1 MSSPSSEEPP
11 AQNLLPVG
19 LPKNLRRTWRDT
31 AGQGHM
37 AADRRPV
44 FGLRTAALNES
55 GHKREFSAVLKVAF
69 YEPAWPARS
78 RRALY
83 PLEAL
88 GIRRFDF
95 RQFGLDVR

>member
-1 MSSPSSEEPP
+1 
-11 AQNLLPVG
+11 
-19 LPKNLRRTWRDT
+19 
-31 AGQGHM
+31 M